1 MSLRRPVAPVAITAV
16 LTLALAAFLAP
27 LPAHAGGGNKWELL
41 GARQVTD
48 KVDHDTIPV
57 TAKEGKFTKLQL
69 KVIGAAVQFR
79 SMKVNFGNGE
89 VQNVELKDVI
99 QPGKTSRVIDVQG
112 AERTIKSVDFVYDA
126 QTLGQKGATVRL
138 LGKH

>member
-1 MSLRRPVAPVAITAV
+1 MSLRRPVSRFAVTAL
-16 LTLALAAFLAP
+16 LTLALVALLAP
-27 LPAHAGGGNKWELL
+27 LPAHAAGNKWELL

-48 KVDHDTIPV
+48 KVDHDSIPV
-57 TAKEGKFTKLQL
+57 TAKEGKFTRLQL
-69 KVIGAAVQFR
+69 KVIGAPVQFR
-79 SMKVNFGNGE
+79 SMKVNFGNGD